1 MLNFSNQCTQ
11 IRDAFHFSPRAQ
23 TSYTA
28 AEPIARTGATGGFHV
43 PGAFAAKVAEVRLL
57 NIEPS
62 PAVHEG
68 EKKSRIVEDILWNI
82 SPFL

>member
-1 MLNFSNQCTQ
+1 MPNFSNQCTQ
-11 IRDAFHFSPRAQ
+11 IRDAFHFPQRAQ

-28 AEPIARTGATGGFHV
+28 AERIVRTGATGGFHV

-62 PAVHEG
+62 PAVRERG
-68 EKKSRIVEDILWNI
+68 KKSRIGEDI
-82 SPFL
+82 S